1 MATSNVT
8 SPAALDVNEL
18 TLLIDGA
25 NASLRATKDSAK
37 KAAAY
42 VYMLHLRTS
51 SGLAKKWLADKIVDR
66 NKDIDQK
73 NADLKKLSERAK
85 KYMDGKITH
94 AEDLVNLKPK
104 DAAEKKLQD
113 EEIAKLKAHATLS
126 DKERSAMKLMRVE
139 AREGTS
145 PFTEIIKYVFDITSK
160 RELDAVNR
168 YAHALEW
175 IKTRFTDNDPADIDE
190 ICAAIDSFG
199 GFEAVVQHQRLLPVE
214 LTETE
219 EDRVAISKFIL
230 SQQKEGLKSV
240 HALGD
245 VLLQSEKKMGAPIL
259 LLGRYMGGKVEI
271 VGEANM
277 TDADIDRAV
286 NNFANVGSFPVEPE
300 TEFVGRVLDLGQ
312 IVEEGQEGTDTYDG
326 TAAGTK
332 VKSQRVLSLLAGQEK
347 PKFVVSARDA
357 ETGIIVH
364 AFPNESEKLVAAN
377 QNVTLTSKQLRTVS
391 EMLSNEAK
399 RRLIS
404 LSAVADPKTASGK
417 ASESPMAWKAVNVA
431 LLSAKR
437 QSEEDGQRIM
447 WTSMANVRER
457 ALDVDGFRPNAK
469 FSLSKSEIE
478 AMYTSLLKP
487 WIDSKDGKKNQKP
500 MRCAVSPQDVTFS
513 MPDANEYKASVAV
526 NVAGAMTVSFRIKDV
541 LALAKKLKDQKV
553 DSFEFS
559 IDDGGLMAAN
569 WSDDVGAYAVHVPT
583 VGKDG
588 KLQSRRVSPMRATM
602 PLAIAAE

>member
-1 MATSNVT
+1 MATSNKS
-8 SPAALDVNEL
+8 SPTALNVDEL

-42 VYMLHLRTS
+42 VYMVHLRTS
-51 SGLAKKWLADKIVDR
+51 SGHAKKWLADKISDR
-66 NKDIDQK
+66 NKVIDQRNAELKTLTELAK
-73 NADLKKLSERAK
+73 N
-85 KYMDGKITH
+85 YMAGKITDPEH
-94 AEDLVNLKPK
+94 LVNLKPK

-113 EEIAKLKAHATLS
+113 DEIVKLKAHAALNE
-126 DKERSAMKLMRVE
+126 KERSALKLMRVE

-175 IKTRFTDNDPADIDE
+175 IKNKFTDSDPADIDE
-190 ICAAIDSFG
+190 ICAAIENFG

-219 EDRVAISKFIL
+219 EDRAAISKFIL

-245 VLLQSEKKMGAPIL
+245 VALQSEKALGAPIL
-259 LLGRYMGGKVEI
+259 LLGRYVGGKVEI
-271 VGEANM
+271 VGDASM

-286 NNFANVGSFPVEPE
+286 NNFSGVGAFPVEPE

-312 IVEEGQEGTDTYDG
+312 IVEEGQEGTETYDG

-332 VKSQRVLSLLAGQEK
+332 VKSQRVLSLLAELER
-347 PKFVVSARDA
+347 PRFVVSARDA

-364 AFPNESEKLVAAN
+364 AFPKGSEKLVSAN

-404 LSAVADPKTASGK
+404 LSAIADPKTPSGK

-431 LLSAKR
+431 LVSANR
-437 QSEEDGQRIM
+437 QSEEDGQKIM

-457 ALDVDGFRPNAK
+457 ALDVDGFKPNAK
-469 FSLSKSEIE
+469 FSLPKSEVE
-478 AMYTSLLKP
+478 AMYTSLFLP
-487 WIDSKDGKKNQKP
+487 WIKTNDGKKNQKF
-500 MRCAVSPQDVTFS
+500 MRCALTPQDVTFS
-513 MPDANEYKASVAV
+513 MPDANEYKASVSV

-559 IDDGGLMAAN
+559 IDDGGLMAVSWA
-569 WSDDVGAYAVHVPT
+569 DDVGAYAVHVPT

-602 PLAIAAE
+602 PLSIAAE

>member
-1 MATSNVT
+1 MATSNKS
-8 SPAALDVNEL
+8 SPTALNVDEL

-42 VYMLHLRTS
+42 VYMVHLRTS
-51 SGLAKKWLADKIVDR
+51 SGHAKKWLADKISDR

-73 NADLKKLSERAK
+73 NADLKALSERAK
-85 KYMDGKITH
+85 NFMDGKITN

-104 DAAEKKLQD
+104 DAADKKLQD
-113 EEIAKLKAHATLS
+113 EEIAKLKFHAALG

-175 IKTRFTDNDPADIDE
+175 IKSKFTDSDPADIDE

-199 GFEAVVQHQRLLPVE
+199 GFEAVVQHQRLLPSE
-214 LTETE
+214 PTETE
-219 EDRVAISKFIL
+219 EDRAAISKFIL

-245 VLLQSEKKMGAPIL
+245 VALQSEKALGAPIL

-277 TDADIDRAV
+277 TDTDLDRAV
-286 NNFANVGSFPVEPE
+286 NNFAGIGSFPVEPE

-312 IVEEGQEGTDTYDG
+312 IVEEGQEGTETYDG
-326 TAAGTK
+326 TSAGVK
-332 VKSQRVLSLLAGQEK
+332 VKSQRVLSLLTEQER

-357 ETGIIVH
+357 ETGVIIH
-364 AFPNESEKLVAAN
+364 AFPKTAGKLIAAN
-377 QNVTLTSKQLRTVS
+377 QNVTLTSKQLRSVS

-404 LSAVADPKTASGK
+404 LSAIADPKTASGK
-417 ASESPMAWKAVNVA
+417 PSESPMAWKAVNVA
-431 LLSAKR
+431 LVSANR
-437 QSEEDGQRIM
+437 QSDEDGQKIM

-457 ALDVDGFRPNAK
+457 ALDIDGFRPNVK
-469 FSLSKSEIE
+469 FSLPKTEIE
-478 AMYTSLLKP
+478 TMFASLLKP

-500 MRCAVSPQDVTFS
+500 MRCVVTAQDVTFS
-513 MPDANEYKASVAV
+513 MPDANEHKAAVPASVAGGV
-526 NVAGAMTVSFRIKDV
+526 TVAFRIKDV

-559 IDDGGLMAAN
+559 IDDGGLLAVSWA
-569 WSDDVGAYAVHVPT
+569 DDVGTYAVHVPT

-602 PLAIAAE
+602 PVAIAAE

>member
-1 MATSNVT
+1 MATSNKT
-8 SPAALDVNEL
+8 SPTALNLNEL

-42 VYMLHLRTS
+42 VYMVYLRTS
-51 SGLAKKWLADKIVDR
+51 SGHAKKWLAERIVDR
-66 NKDIDQK
+66 NKDIAQK
-73 NADLKKLSERAK
+73 NADLKTLSERAK
-85 KYMDGKITH
+85 NYMDGKITN

-113 EEIAKLKAHATLS
+113 GEIARLKAHASLS

-145 PFTEIIKYVFDITSK
+145 PFTEIIKYVFDITNK

-175 IKTRFTDNDPADIDE
+175 IRSRFTDSDPADIDE
-190 ICAAIDSFG
+190 ICAAIEDFG

-214 LTETE
+214 HTETE
-219 EDRVAISKFIL
+219 EDRAAISKFIL
-230 SQQKEGLKSV
+230 NQQKEGLKSV

-245 VLLQSEKKMGAPIL
+245 VALQSEKSLGAPIL
-259 LLGRYMGGKVEI
+259 LLGRYVGGKVEI

-277 TDADIDRAV
+277 TDADLDRAV
-286 NNFANVGSFPVEPE
+286 NNFAGIGSLPVEPE

-312 IVEEGQEGTDTYDG
+312 IVEEGQEGTETYDG
-326 TAAGTK
+326 TSAGVK
-332 VKSQRVLSLLAGQEK
+332 VKSQRVLSLLAEQET

-357 ETGIIVH
+357 ETGVIVH
-364 AFPNESEKLVAAN
+364 AFPNTAGKLIAAN

-404 LSAVADPKTASGK
+404 LSAVADPKTVSGK

-431 LLSAKR
+431 LVSANR
-437 QSEEDGQRIM
+437 QSEENGQKIM

-457 ALDVDGFRPNAK
+457 ALDIDGFRPNAK
-469 FSLSKSEIE
+469 FSLAKSEIE
-478 AMYTSLLKP
+478 IMFASLLKP

-500 MRCAVSPQDVTFS
+500 MRCVVTPQDVTFA
-513 MPDANEYKASVAV
+513 MPDANEHKAAVTASVAGGV
-526 NVAGAMTVSFRIKDV
+526 TVAFRIKDV

-559 IDDGGLMAAN
+559 IDDGGLLAVSWA
-569 WSDDVGAYAVHVPT
+569 DDVGAYAVHVPT

-602 PLAIAAE
+602 PVAIAAE